1 MRFWLDPDSK
11 KNTDPKHSFLGTGM
25 LIIQYSNYWKQV
37 AISVVDQNALN
48 LNPDP
53 GFWSNLDPDPYPGPD
68 TDPDPGYV
76 ILSILKEKILNILF
90 NYKHILSHKGIFSQL
105 SL

>member
-1 MRFWLDPDSK
+1 
-11 KNTDPKHSFLGTGM
+11 M

-53 GFWSNLDPDPYPGPD
+53 GFWSNLDPDPYPG
-68 TDPDPGYV
+68 YV

-90 NYKHILSHKGIFSQL
+90 NYKHILSRKGIFNQL